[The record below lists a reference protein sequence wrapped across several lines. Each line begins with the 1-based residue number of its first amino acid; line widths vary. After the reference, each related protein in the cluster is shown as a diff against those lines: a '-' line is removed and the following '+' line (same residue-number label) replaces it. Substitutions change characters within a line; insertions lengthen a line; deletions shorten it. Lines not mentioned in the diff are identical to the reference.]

1 MTGKAS
7 AKARAG
13 SRRALRIDFERHDE
27 PLLAPRAF
35 LLRLLRSAGAGA
47 VLMLVSLFV
56 GMLGYH
62 ALEGLSWI
70 DAFLEA
76 SMLMGGMGPV
86 STPSSTAGKL
96 FAGCYALYCG
106 LVLILVAGILLA
118 PIAHR
123 ILHKFHAATP
133 ED

>member
-1 MTGKAS
+1 MSSTSKT
-7 AKARAG
+7 
-13 SRRALRIDFERHDE
+13 RRAARLADRFEHYSE
-27 PLLAPRAF
+27 PLLSTRAF
-35 LLRLLRSAGAGA
+35 LVRLARSTGAGA
-47 VLMLVSLFV
+47 ALMLASLGG

-86 STPSSTAGKL
+86 ATPSTTGGKL
-96 FAGCYALYCG
+96 FAGLYALYCG
-106 LVLILVAGILLA
+106 MVLILVAGILLA

-123 ILHKFHAATP
+123 ILHKFHAKTP
-133 ED
+133 PD